1 MYQPCRTDCLSGGF
15 DSLMITLLT
24 CSDRKTAILTT
35 TILMKLLIEAS
46 LYILATCRE
55 KIIKLTSIKF
65 RNYKTHVY
73 MLWNSRSRQ
82 AKGDAFMPWHFFRT
96 CNNNLFPLAFGPYC
110 QHPPVSHVSHPDFLP
125 SVHLSATP
133 LTCQAFYPTHS
144 GQFQYFMIHFIRQ
157 IVF

>member
-1 MYQPCRTDCLSGGF
+1 MTTS
-15 DSLMITLLT
+15 LT
-24 CSDRKTAILTT
+24 CSDRKTAIFTT

-46 LYILATCRE
+46 LYILATYRE
-55 KIIKLTSIKF
+55 KIIKLSTSIFK
-65 RNYKTHVY
+65 NYKTQVSMNIC

-82 AKGDAFMPWHFFRT
+82 AKGDLFHALAF
-96 CNNNLFPLAFGPYC
+96 LQAFGPYC
-110 QHPPVSHVSHPDFLP
+110 QHPPVSHVRHGDFIL

-144 GQFQYFMIHFIRQ
+144 GQLQYFMNHFIRQ

>member
-1 MYQPCRTDCLSGGF
+1 MTTS
-15 DSLMITLLT
+15 LT
-24 CSDRKTAILTT
+24 CSDRKTAIFTT

-46 LYILATCRE
+46 LYILATYRE
-55 KIIKLTSIKF
+55 KIIKLSTSIFK
-65 RNYKTHVY
+65 NYKHKF
-73 MLWNSRSRQ
+73 LWIYACCETADLGRQ
-82 AKGDAFMPWHFFRT
+82 KGTYFMPWHFFRT

-110 QHPPVSHVSHPDFLP
+110 QHPPVSHVRHGDFIL

-144 GQFQYFMIHFIRQ
+144 GQLQYFMNHFIRQ